1 MSRRHATTSP
11 ETQPALVALVGGR
24 PYTSGRFERPATT
37 RRPGAR
43 VVAKVTNGEKQMNLA
58 NLSKR
63 VTQELD
69 DALSDDLPAA
79 EREAIL
85 KIVQQAML
93 DASSGTHREMKDTAI
108 ICCGPEA
115 DLAHKIQNEMDKKR
129 DMLIANL
136 KAMR

>member
-1 MSRRHATTSP
+1 
-11 ETQPALVALVGGR
+11 
-24 PYTSGRFERPATT
+24 
-37 RRPGAR
+37 
-43 VVAKVTNGEKQMNLA
+43 MNLA
-58 NLSKR
+58 KLSKR

-93 DASSGTHREMKDTAI
+93 DASSRTHREMKDAAVV
-108 ICCGPEA
+108 CCGPEA